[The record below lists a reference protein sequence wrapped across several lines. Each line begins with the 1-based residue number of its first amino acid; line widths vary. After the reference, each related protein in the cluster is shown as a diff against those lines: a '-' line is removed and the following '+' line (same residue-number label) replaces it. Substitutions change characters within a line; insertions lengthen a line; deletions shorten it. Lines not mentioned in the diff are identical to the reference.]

1 MPELQFREIE
11 FRAAETAGDSIP
23 CTVSSEEPC
32 DRGGYVEILSH
43 DPTHVDLRRAPL
55 PLIVQHD
62 HHQLNIGVVEDLRIE
77 GRKLKGLARFGSSD
91 LAQQILK
98 DVKAGIVRNLSVGY
112 LLLDTIKESGR
123 TAYFS
128 WQPYEA
134 SVVSVPA
141 DTQAGFFRS
150 HSSSKGKNMPEITI
164 EPNAADHMTRSQRR
178 SSNQAALDERERV
191 QEISA
196 MGQQFNLQNDANRA
210 IADGTAV
217 DDFRSVVMSRLRA
230 QGGSGMLRPA
240 ESPDIGLSPREAEQ
254 FSFQRAILAQLD
266 PNYARRQ
273 AGFELEASRAVAAK
287 LGKEP
292 QGLFV
297 PNEVLRHQR
306 HQRDLVTGTPGT
318 GGYLVATE
326 VQAASFI
333 ELLRARSHVLTLG
346 ATTLG
351 GLVGNLSIPSQTGTA
366 TAYWLAEGSSPTES
380 QQAFGQVPLTPK
392 TVGAFTDFSR
402 RMLLQATPDIEA
414 IIRADLA
421 ALMAVEVDRAAIAG
435 SGTNNEPTGI
445 LNTSGIGSVAIG
457 ANGGAVSWAH
467 VLQLEEALANASA
480 DMGAMAYLTNAKVRR
495 ALKGTTKV
503 SGDAGAG
510 FIWSD
515 EARDADGFGWMNGY
529 KSAVSSNVPSNLT
542 KGTGTNL
549 SAMIFGNWQDLM
561 IGQWGGLD
569 LLVDKITLGTSGGT
583 RVIALLDVDVAVRRA
598 ASFAAILDA
607 TTL

>member
-1 MPELQFREIE
+1 MPEIVTRQIAFRV
-11 FRAAETAGDSIP
+11 ADATGDAIP

-32 DRGGYVEILSH
+32 DRGSFVEILSH
-43 DPTHVDLRRAPL
+43 DPGHVDLRRAPL

-62 HHQLNIGVVEDLRIE
+62 HHQLNIGVVDDLHIA
-77 GRKLKGLARFGSSD
+77 GGKLKGVARFGSAE

-112 LLLDTIKESGR
+112 QLLDTIKQAGR
-123 TAYFS
+123 AATFS
-128 WQPYEA
+128 WQPYEV

-141 DTQAGFFRS
+141 DTQAGFYRS
-150 HSSSKGKNMPEITI
+150 HSSSKGNTMPEINI
-164 EPNAADHMTRSQRR
+164 DSPADHQSRSQRR
-178 SSNQAALDERERV
+178 SSNHAALEERERV
-191 QEISA
+191 QEIA
-196 MGQQFNLQNDANRA
+196 AIGHAHKMQNEANRA
-210 IADGTAV
+210 IAEGTSLDA
-217 DDFRSVVMSRLRA
+217 FRSFVLANLRA
-230 QGGSGMLRPA
+230 SGTLRPS
-240 ESPDIGLSPREAEQ
+240 ESPDIGLSQREAER
-254 FSFQRAILAQLD
+254 FSFQRAILAQMD
-266 PNYARRQ
+266 PNYARRE
-273 AGFELEASRAVAAK
+273 AGFELEASRALAEK

-306 HQRDLVTGTPGT
+306 NQRDLVTGTPGA
-318 GGYLVATE
+318 GGYLVANE
-326 VQAASFI
+326 LDAGSFI
-333 ELLRARSHVLTLG
+333 EMLRARSHVLTLG

-351 GLVGNLSIPSQTGTA
+351 GLVGNLSIPSQTGAA
-366 TAYWLAEGSSPTES
+366 TAYWLAEDGAPTES
-380 QQAFGQVPLTPK
+380 QQVFGQVPLTPK

-414 IIRADLA
+414 LIRADLA

-435 SGTNNEPTGI
+435 TGANNQPTGI
-445 LNTSGIGSVAIG
+445 LSTSGIGAVAIG
-457 ANGGAVSWAH
+457 ADGGPVTWAH

-569 LLVDKITLGTSGGT
+569 LMVDKITNGTSGGT

-598 ASFAAILDA
+598 ASFAAIVDA

>member
-11 FRAAETAGDSIP
+11 FRAADAAGDSIP

-62 HHQLNIGVVEDLRIE
+62 HHQLNIGVVEGLRIE

-98 DVKAGIVRNLSVGY
+98 DVQNGIVRNLSVGY

-141 DTQAGFFRS
+141 DTQAGFYRS
-150 HSSSKGKNMPEITI
+150 QSSKGKNMPDITI
-164 EPNAADHMTRSQRR
+164 EHDNIEVHRSQRGGAKR
-178 SSNQAALDERERV
+178 AALEERERV

-196 MGQQFNLQNDANRA
+196 MGRMHGMEDLATRA
-210 IADGTAV
+210 IDAGVSLDG
-217 DDFRSVVMSRLRA
+217 FRSQVISRLGESARMTP
-230 QGGSGMLRPA
+230 S
-240 ESPDIGLSPREAEQ
+240 ESPDIGLSQREAER
-254 FSFQRAILAQLD
+254 FSFQRAILAQMD

-273 AGFELEASRAVAAK
+273 AGFELEASRAVAEK

-306 HQRDLVTGTPGT
+306 NQRDLVAGTPGA

-326 VQAASFI
+326 LQAASFI

-351 GLVGNLSIPSQTGTA
+351 GLVGNLSIPSQTGA
-366 TAYWLAEGSSPTES
+366 AMAYWFAEGGAPTES
-380 QQAFGQVPLTPK
+380 QQTFGQVPLTPK

-435 SGTNNEPTGI
+435 TGTNNEPTGI
-445 LNTSGIGSVAIG
+445 LSTSGIGSVVIG
-457 ANGGAVSWAH
+457 ANGGPVTWAH

>member
-1 MPELQFREIE
+1 MPEIVTRQIA
-11 FRAAETAGDSIP
+11 FRAEDAAGDMIP
-23 CTVSSEEPC
+23 CTVSSEEPV
-32 DRGGYVEILSH
+32 DRGSFVEILSH
-43 DPTHVDLRRAPL
+43 DPGQIDLRRAPL

-62 HHQLNIGVVEDLRIE
+62 HHQLNIGVVENLRIE
-77 GRKLKGLARFGSSD
+77 GKKLKGDARFGSSE
-91 LAQQILK
+91 LAQQIFK
-98 DVKAGIVRNLSVGY
+98 DVQHGIVRSLSVGY
-112 LLLDTIKESGR
+112 QLLDTIKQAGR
-123 TAYFS
+123 AATFS
-128 WQPYEA
+128 WQPYEV

-141 DTQAGFFRS
+141 DTQAGFYRS
-150 HSSSKGKNMPEITI
+150 HSSSKGKIMTDITI
-164 EPNAADHMTRSQRR
+164 TENDHATRSQRR
-178 SSNQAALDERERV
+178 SSNHATLEERERV
-191 QEISA
+191 QEIAA
-196 MGQQFNLQNDANRA
+196 MGQAHNMHNEANRA
-210 IADGTAV
+210 IADGISL
-217 DDFRSVVMSRLRA
+217 DDFRSVVLSRIRA
-230 QGGSGMLRPA
+230 SVKLRPA
-240 ESPDIGLSPREAEQ
+240 ESPDIGLTPREAER

-266 PNYARRQ
+266 PNYARRE
-273 AGFELEASRAVAAK
+273 AGFELEASRAVAER

-306 HQRDLVTGTPGT
+306 DLVTGTPGA

-333 ELLRARSHVLTLG
+333 ELLRARSHVLALG

-351 GLVGNLSIPSQTGTA
+351 GLVGNLSIPSQTGAA
-366 TAYWLAEGSSPTES
+366 TAYWLAEGGAPTES
-380 QQAFGQVPLTPK
+380 QQTFGQVPLTPK
-392 TVGAFTDFSR
+392 TVGAYTDFSR

-435 SGTNNEPTGI
+435 TGTNNEPTGI
-445 LNTSGIGSVAIG
+445 LSTSGIGSVVIG

-569 LLVDKITLGTSGGT
+569 LMVDKITLGTSGGT
-583 RVIALLDVDVAVRRA
+583 RVVALLDVDVAVRRA